1 MAATDALVFVS
12 GRVDSL
18 TEGWLEEMVGW
29 VTCHPGVGFSSGLI
43 LDAAGNVVEAG
54 LVLDREGHGSPLFRG
69 IPPHQWGWF
78 GGPLWYR
85 NTSAVSPWLAAISA
99 ESYLSAGGF
108 DEHLPWQRSFPA
120 LCRAIG
126 SSGKRGLV
134 DPHARA
140 TLTAGELPAVPAFDE
155 SLKHDLYFHPAF
167 SSVVP
172 LELGKNSQASAT
184 SGAPACGRTGADRQP
199 PFPLARL
206 GSSGRS
212 ASRMKNQIPSIHP
225 SKKSWQSGSEGY
237 ARDE

>member
-1 MAATDALVFVS
+1 M
-12 GRVDSL
+12 
-18 TEGWLEEMVGW
+18 
-29 VTCHPGVGFSSGLI
+29 
-43 LDAAGNVVEAG
+43 G
-54 LVLDREGHGSPLFRG
+54 LV
-69 IPPHQWGWF
+69 WGA
-78 GGPLWYR
+78 LWYR

-134 DPHARA
+134 DSHARA

-155 SLKHDLYFHPAF
+155 SLKHDPYFHPAF

-184 SGAPACGRTGADRQP
+184 SGAPHAGEQVLIVRPAGDAPAERPPREPAQLVEAAESAEPHSAFETPGDAAEEPSSPTVVSREVSQEPEAAPAPAWGRETYGASV
-199 PFPLARL
+199 
-206 GSSGRS
+206 G
-212 ASRMKNQIPSIHP
+212 
-225 SKKSWQSGSEGY
+225 
-237 ARDE
+237 